1 MTQAQN
7 TRSKT
12 ALNKIKRI
20 LAEFR
25 HSLSYIDALPQLT
38 FLGLIVGLLTG
49 CIIVAFRFIVEMPLE
64 FLLPGHTENF
74 EGLGIIERSLMIMSG
89 IGAIIILFQFLTPK
103 DREMSVSHVID
114 RLHNHQAKLPFRNW
128 AAQFVGSAISLGSGQ
143 SVGREGP
150 VVHLGAGA
158 ASQFAQWLRLP
169 NNSINILTGCGVSA
183 AISASF
189 DTPLAG
195 VIFAM
200 EVLALEY
207 SIVGFVPVILASV
220 VGTMV
225 SQAALGSSV
234 FIISGDTGLGSF
246 KELPIVAV
254 LGMVLAVCAGC
265 YIRLNI
271 FAMRM
276 AKYPLIV
283 RLVLAGVISVV
294 AAAFIPEVMGQGY
307 DTVNSALSGEIFVT
321 TLLLIGFAK
330 LCLTPLVIG
339 LGVPGGLIGP
349 MLVIGACIGGATGAL
364 VTFFFPTLNINPEF
378 YVLVGMTGMMAAT
391 LNAPLTALVTV
402 LELSVNPNTVFPS
415 MLVIVVACVCTRQ
428 VFKVKGV
435 FVEQLIHS
443 KRPLDF
449 GPAKQALRR
458 AGVRSVMETRFTVT
472 QQNISITF
480 AEKLL
485 SKRPVFLVITDEDNR
500 YAYAMFAA
508 DLAHYLGNRSE
519 NAADNEAEKSLE
531 KTNEKIIDLLEVPSR
546 SYRISAVHETS
557 TLYEAMQTFKTQ
569 STQVL
574 YVSGVSTPYS
584 SDIKGILTLNAIENY
599 YKPEEFRNAVD

>member
-1 MTQAQN
+1 MNLPKN
-7 TRSKT
+7 TT
-12 ALNKIKRI
+12 NKITRAF
-20 LAEFR
+20 AEFR

-38 FLGLIVGLLTG
+38 ILGLFVGLLTG
-49 CIIVAFRFIVEMPLE
+49 CIIVVFRLIAEAPLE
-64 FLLPGHTENF
+64 LVLPGHTENF
-74 EGLGIIERSLMIMSG
+74 EGLKFADRALLIMAG
-89 IGAIIILFQFLTPK
+89 IGGVIILFQFLTPK

-114 RLHNHQAKLPFRNW
+114 RLHNHQAKLPFKNW
-128 AAQFVGSAISLGSGQ
+128 LAQFIGSAISLGSGQ

-150 VVHLGAGA
+150 VAHLGAGA

-207 SIVGFVPVILASV
+207 TIVGFVPVILSSV
-220 VGTMV
+220 IGTMV
-225 SQAALGSSV
+225 SQAAFGSSV
-234 FIISGDTGLGSF
+234 FIISGATGLGSLS
-246 KELPIVAV
+246 ELPLVVV
-254 LGMVLAVCAGC
+254 LGIVLAICAGF

-271 FAMRM
+271 LAMRM
-276 AKYPLIV
+276 TKFPLTV
-283 RLVLAGVISVV
+283 RLCIAGVISII
-294 AAAFIPEVMGQGY
+294 AAAFVPEVMGQGY
-307 DTVNSALSGEIFVT
+307 DTVNSALRGEIFVT
-321 TLLLIGFAK
+321 TLLAIGLVK
-330 LCLTPLVIG
+330 LCLTPVVIG

-349 MLVIGACIGGATGAL
+349 MLVIGACIGGAAGAI
-364 VTFFFPTLNINPEF
+364 VPFFFPNLAINPEF

-428 VFKVKGV
+428 FFKVKGV

-472 QQNISITF
+472 NQVVSVGY

-485 SKRPVFLVITDEDNR
+485 AKRPVFLVITDENDR
-500 YAYAMFAA
+500 YAYAMHAA
-508 DLAHYLGNRSE
+508 DLAHYLGNLLE
-519 NAADNEAEKSLE
+519 NLAEQSSE
-531 KTNEKIIDLLEVPSR
+531 KTEEKKTKSSDEKIDLLEIPSR
-546 SYRISAVHETS
+546 SYRLSAVHETS